1 MLQGYA
7 GDLNP
12 ADAWALLAG
21 EESAELIDVRTDA
34 EWVFVGRPDL
44 SALGKQVRFVP
55 WQFFPTGQ
63 LNPDFVRQI
72 EALELSKEQ
81 PLLFICRSGQRS
93 AAAAKAMT
101 AAGYGPCYN
110 VAEGLEGDRNAE
122 GHRAAAGGWKLAG
135 LAWVQD

>member
-1 MLQGYA
+1 MSQGYA

-55 WQFFPTGQ
+55 WQFFSFFQ
-63 LNPDFVRQI
+63 QNPDFVRQI
-72 EALELSKEQ
+72 EAVELSKEQ
-81 PLLFICRSGQRS
+81 PLLFVCRSGQRS
-93 AAAAKAMT
+93 AVAAKAMT

-110 VAEGLEGDRNAE
+110 VAEGFEGDCDAE
-122 GHRAAAGGWKLAG
+122 GHRGAAGGWKVAG

>member
-1 MLQGYA
+1 MSQGYA
-7 GDLNP
+7 GDLDP

-63 LNPDFVRQI
+63 QNPDFVRQI
-72 EALELSKEQ
+72 EAVELSKEQ

-93 AAAAKAMT
+93 AAAAMAMT

-110 VAEGLEGDRNAE
+110 VAEGFEGDRDAE
-122 GHRAAAGGWKLAG
+122 GHRGAAGGWKVAG

>member
-1 MLQGYA
+1 MSQGYA
-7 GDLNP
+7 GDLDP
-12 ADAWALLAG
+12 ADAWALLEG

-63 LNPDFVRQI
+63 QNPDFVRQI

-93 AAAAKAMT
+93 AVAAKAMT

-110 VAEGLEGDRNAE
+110 VAEGLEGDCDAE
-122 GHRAAAGGWKLAG
+122 GHRGGTGGWKVAG

>member
-122 GHRAAAGGWKLAG
+122 GHRGAAGGWKVAG